1 MITDSTA
8 ETSEQPQSHSQF
20 SASWAF
26 WATLAAFTTYFCAY
40 AFRKPFTA
48 ARFTD
53 SQFFGFDFK
62 FLVVTT
68 QVIGYSL
75 SKFIGI
81 GVIAGMPPAGRARA
95 LLVLIGLSELAL
107 VLFGLLPRPW
117 NIVCMFLNGLPL
129 GMVFGLVMGFLEGRR
144 VSEALLAGLCASFIV
159 ADGAAKSTGAW
170 LLEQGIPED
179 WMPAAAG
186 ALFLLPLTLAVTVLA
201 RTPAPSPRDIA
212 ARAARSRMNRDE
224 RWAMLRRFGP
234 GLAAIVFMYLL
245 VTVIRSVRADFAAEI
260 WQGLGQTA
268 APQQF
273 TTSEIWVALGVLA
286 VNGSLV
292 FVRNNLAAFRISLAT
307 CLVGFVLIFVA
318 LLGKSAGLSAFSFMV
333 LIGLGLYLPYVA
345 VHASVFERL
354 LAMTREKG
362 NVGFLMYV
370 ADSSGYL
377 GYVGCMLLNGTLR
390 KNQNTLELFTD
401 LCWVAGSVS
410 CVCVLLALVWFAGHR
425 LKPAEMTDLPQ
436 ATES

>member
-8 ETSEQPQSHSQF
+8 ETSEQPRSHSQF

-48 ARFTD
+48 ALFTD

-201 RTPAPSPRDIA
+201 RTPAPSPRA
-212 ARAARSRMNRDE
+212 
-224 RWAMLRRFGP
+224 
-234 GLAAIVFMYLL
+234 
-245 VTVIRSVRADFAAEI
+245 
-260 WQGLGQTA
+260 
-268 APQQF
+268 
-273 TTSEIWVALGVLA
+273 
-286 VNGSLV
+286 
-292 FVRNNLAAFRISLAT
+292 
-307 CLVGFVLIFVA
+307 
-318 LLGKSAGLSAFSFMV
+318 
-333 LIGLGLYLPYVA
+333 
-345 VHASVFERL
+345 
-354 LAMTREKG
+354 
-362 NVGFLMYV
+362 
-370 ADSSGYL
+370 
-377 GYVGCMLLNGTLR
+377 
-390 KNQNTLELFTD
+390 
-401 LCWVAGSVS
+401 
-410 CVCVLLALVWFAGHR
+410 
-425 LKPAEMTDLPQ
+425 
-436 ATES
+436 